1 MRARD
6 AAQCIYGTGYV
17 CLVENSM
24 SRQALVGNVTAMLE
38 DAGFTVSERC
48 AIRPKSFDVAARRG
62 EDVLLLKILGN
73 IDAFDGS
80 TGAEMRRLGT
90 YLRATPMVIGLR
102 TRDEDLKPGVVYFRH
117 GVPVLSPDTAM
128 DLFVEEVPPLIY
140 AAPGGLYVNIDSEVL
155 ADARQDRDWSLGR
168 LANEL
173 GVSRRTVSKYEDG
186 MDASV
191 EVAAELDDLFD
202 APLTSP
208 VSVLDDAEEGREDE
222 ETPEDPD
229 VDPDDRSIVTVMTRV
244 GYEVHPTDR
253 APFKTVSEDERRAEQ
268 VLTGHSTFTEAAQK
282 RARIMSSVGEVT
294 RTTSVYV
301 VDEATREAVDNT
313 AILEESELEDIED
326 RIDLRDLIAERVEEN
341 PA

>member
-1 MRARD
+1 
-6 AAQCIYGTGYV
+6 
-17 CLVENSM
+17 M
-24 SRQALVGNVTAMLE
+24 SRSALVGNVTAMLE
-38 DAGFTVSERC
+38 DAGFVVSERC

-62 EDVLLLKILGN
+62 EEVLLVKILGN
-73 IDAFDGS
+73 IDAFDGQ

-90 YLRATPMVIGLR
+90 YLGATPMVIGLR
-102 TRDEDLKPGVVYFRH
+102 TRDEELKPGVTYFRH

-155 ADARQDRDWSLGR
+155 ADAREDKDWSLGR

-191 EVAAELDDLFD
+191 EVATQLEELFE

-208 VSVLDDAEEGREDE
+208 VEVLDGAEEVHDTE
-222 ETPEDPD
+222 ETPDDPD
-229 VDPDDRSIVTVMTRV
+229 VDPDDEPIVAVLTRV
-244 GYEVHPTDR
+244 GYDVHPTER
-253 APFKTVSEDERRAEQ
+253 APFKTVSEDETDHDR
-268 VLTGHSTFTEAAQK
+268 VLTGHSAFTNAAEK
-282 RARIMSSVGEVT
+282 RARIMSSVGLVT

-301 VDEATREAVDNT
+301 VDDAPRDSVDGT
-313 AILEESELEDIED
+313 ALIEEEEMEDIQD
-326 RIDLRDLIAERVEEN
+326 RIDLRDLIMERADE
-341 PA
+341 PSTA

>member
-1 MRARD
+1 
-6 AAQCIYGTGYV
+6 
-17 CLVENSM
+17 M

-38 DAGFTVSERC
+38 DAGFVVSERC

-62 EDVLLLKILGN
+62 EDVLLVKILGN

-80 TGAEMRRLGT
+80 TGAEMRRLGE
-90 YLRATPMVIGLR
+90 YLRATPLVIGLR
-102 TRDEDLKPGVVYFRH
+102 TRDEELEPGVTYFRH

-128 DLFVEEVPPLIY
+128 DLLVEEVPPLIY

-155 ADARQDRDWSLGR
+155 GDAREERDWSLGR
-168 LANEL
+168 LATEL

-191 EVAAELDDLFD
+191 EVAAELDELFD
-202 APLTSP
+202 APLTAP
-208 VSVLDDAEEGREDE
+208 VDVIGGAEDVREDE
-222 ETPEDPD
+222 ATPEDPD
-229 VDPDDRSIVTVMTRV
+229 ADPDDRPIVAVLTRV

-253 APFKTVSEDERRAEQ
+253 APFETVSEDEERTEQ
-268 VLTGHSTFTEAAQK
+268 VLTGHSAFTEAAEK

-301 VDEATREAVDNT
+301 VEDANQDAVDQT
-313 AILEESELEDIED
+313 AIIEQAEMADIED
-326 RIDLRDLIAERVEEN
+326 RIDLRDLIAERVESE